1 MNCDQ
6 IIANFRDAFPMTKDG
21 LQASYCNKNGFI
33 HETVTVSCV
42 EPESLVI
49 EDHASTRYSWFPGYS
64 WRIAYCNICSRHK
77 GWKFTAV
84 RKDLKPEFFYGLS
97 RNGVLLKMFEKSTE
111 GEVEEA

>member
-1 MNCDQ
+1 
-6 IIANFRDAFPMTKDG
+6 MTKDG
-21 LQASYCNKNGFI
+21 LQARYCNKNGFI

-42 EPESLVI
+42 DTESLVI
-49 EDHASTRYSWFPGYS
+49 EDHASTQYSWFPGYS

-97 RNGVLLKMFEKSTE
+97 RNGVILKMFENNNQ
-111 GEVEEA
+111 EEDGTAEEENNVDEA